1 VDAGAYEYRLHAA
14 DVHGAGENWYL
25 RSTAPFP
32 GSQLPAYRTEVPML
46 AALPEQLRQGNLA
59 MLGSSRVRMGD
70 DDARAG
76 RNDAGDEAGAPL
88 RSAWGRVI
96 STNINISQQGTV
108 SPRSE
113 GRLTGL
119 QAGTDLWADRNWRAG
134 VYVGRLEGDART
146 RGFAR
151 GVFDLAVGSND
162 LRSDYL
168 GLYGNFTSDAGFY
181 ADAVLQGGRHRYTAG
196 PLDSSPS
203 ASGKGKSTLL
213 SLEVGQSF
221 ALGSDWK
228 IEPQLQ
234 LVHQRLNLDDV
245 TLFGARVSQDTD
257 SGWTVRAGVR
267 VKGQI
272 ATGAG
277 VLQPYARLNV
287 YRTSSGTDVARFI
300 GPAGWTDIGTRTG
313 GTSTELAGGA
323 TLAIGERTS
332 LYAEVGKLFAA
343 GGNARVKSGINA
355 SLGMR
360 VKW

>member
-1 VDAGAYEYRLHAA
+1 
-14 DVHGAGENWYL
+14 
-25 RSTAPFP
+25 
-32 GSQLPAYRTEVPML
+32 
-46 AALPEQLRQGNLA
+46 
-59 MLGSSRVRMGD
+59 VRMGD
-70 DDARAG
+70 DDARVG
-76 RNDAGDEAGAPL
+76 RNDAGEETGVPL

-96 STNINISQQGTV
+96 STNIDISQQGTV

-168 GLYGNFTSDAGFY
+168 GVYGNFTSDAGFY
-181 ADAVLQGGRHRYTAG
+181 ADAVLQGGRHRYTTG
-196 PLDSSPS
+196 PFDSSPS
-203 ASGKGKSTLL
+203 ASGKGRSTLL

-221 ALGSDWK
+221 ALGSNWN

-234 LVHQRLNLDDV
+234 LVHQRVDIDDV
-245 TLFGARVSQDTD
+245 SLFGARVSQDTD

-267 VKGQI
+267 LKGQI

-313 GTSTELAGGA
+313 STSTELAAGA
-323 TLAIGERTS
+323 TLAVGERTS
-332 LYAEVGKLFAA
+332 LYAEAGKLFAS
-343 GGNARVKSGINA
+343 GGSARVKSGINA